1 MSVLKKLIENNKF
14 ENISAVTEVSGIVR
28 GFEGNIVETDG
39 FPASVGSVCEI
50 ESLDAYKTSAE
61 VIGFRNN
68 KNLIALHNTDTKLK
82 VGSRVRL
89 VDEGLILG

>member
-1 MSVLKKLIENNKF
+1 MNILKKLIENNKIK
-14 ENISAVTEVSGIVR
+14 NISDVTEVSGIVR

-82 VGSRVRL
+82 
-89 VDEGLILG
+89 